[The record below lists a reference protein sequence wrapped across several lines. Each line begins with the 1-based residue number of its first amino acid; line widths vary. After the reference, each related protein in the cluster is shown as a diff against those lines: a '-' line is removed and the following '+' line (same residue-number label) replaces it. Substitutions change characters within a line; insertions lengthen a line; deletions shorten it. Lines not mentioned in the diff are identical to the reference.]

1 MNDPNLLAISVTAF
15 LAVFVLLT
23 VLSVIITII
32 NKVFPYQSEESE
44 YDPIL
49 AAISGTVSNLYPNSK
64 ITHIEEVK

>member
-1 MNDPNLLAISVTAF
+1 MEPNLLAISLTAF

-23 VLSVIITII
+23 VLSIIISII
-32 NKVFPYQSEESE
+32 IRVFPYKEEASE